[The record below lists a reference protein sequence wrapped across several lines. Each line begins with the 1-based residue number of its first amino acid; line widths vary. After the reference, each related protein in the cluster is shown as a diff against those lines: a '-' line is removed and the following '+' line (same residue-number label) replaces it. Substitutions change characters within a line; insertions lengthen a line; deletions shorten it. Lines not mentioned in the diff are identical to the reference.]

1 MIQRILKYFGAD
13 GMLHIVCSTVL
24 CSLLSA
30 FMHVWAAALVTLGAG
45 ALKEVLWDY
54 VLKKGTCEM
63 SDFVADMTGTALG
76 AACSALIIFI

>member
-1 MIQRILKYFGAD
+1 
-13 GMLHIVCSTVL
+13 MLHIVCSTVL

-45 ALKEVLWDY
+45 ALKEVLWNCA
-54 VLKKGTCEM
+54 LKKGTCEM

-76 AACSALIIFI
+76 AACSALIIWI